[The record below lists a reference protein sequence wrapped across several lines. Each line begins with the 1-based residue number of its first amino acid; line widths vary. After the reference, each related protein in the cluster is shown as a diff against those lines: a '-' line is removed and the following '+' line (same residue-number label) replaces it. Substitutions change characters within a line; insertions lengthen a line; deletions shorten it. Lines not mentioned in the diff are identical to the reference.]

1 MVDSPTPRHTP
12 HNMNPFLLYITA
24 VNLLKGVLIS
34 ANNNG
39 RLIDIEEQEVVGVAK
54 VSQGKFSSARLI
66 CGLVIPS
73 LSINIMVW
81 IDFEIQKSANSPC
94 DVRLNLKKFMNP
106 S

>member
-39 RLIDIEEQEVVGVAK
+39 RLIDIEEQVVVGLAK
-54 VSQGKFSSARLI
+54 VSQGKLFQCQIDLWFSNTFIVNKYHGMDRF
-66 CGLVIPS
+66 C
-73 LSINIMVW
+73 
-81 IDFEIQKSANSPC
+81 NSEECKPPLC
-94 DVRLNLKKFMNP
+94 RPLKFKNP